1 MSHYLDAAAGV
12 VALLNHLY
20 LHGDVGFHLVNMTD
34 YSHMAAAL
42 AVKGAQGGDG
52 IGERLAA
59 ESAETLV
66 DEEGVNRECVAN
78 VGKGEGKGKRDEETL
93 AATERVGAAGGK
105 TLIRVFKRDVE
116 RAWNSFKC
124 VSRGKTLE
132 IGIGRVEQTAE
143 DVALCNLLEFGA
155 VGITDIC
162 VHTLPSIVFLACFLS
177 FLPQFLGSRLFY
189 LVVIESLLLGPIVL
203 VEHADIFG

>member
-42 AVKGAQGGDG
+42 AVKSAQSSDG

-66 DEEGVNRECVAN
+66 DEEGVNRECLAN
-78 VGKGEGKGKRDEETL
+78 VGKGEGKGKRYKKTL
-93 AATERVGAAGGK
+93 TSTERVGATGGK
-105 TLIRVFKRDVE
+105 ALIGILKRDVE
-116 RAWNSFKC
+116 SA
-124 VSRGKTLE
+124 GDGL
-132 IGIGRVEQTAE
+132 
-143 DVALCNLLEFGA
+143 
-155 VGITDIC
+155 
-162 VHTLPSIVFLACFLS
+162 
-177 FLPQFLGSRLFY
+177 
-189 LVVIESLLLGPIVL
+189 
-203 VEHADIFG
+203 